1 MDSESVVDVAAA
13 DIEKAH
19 AGIELLRNR
28 KVLAFRGAGGESG
41 IEARAGIV
49 GAGDRVLRNRQRAAQ
64 RGHPVIPRGEC
75 MQERGKQYGGD
86 DSETTRHET
95 DRRRRQRNKLLI
107 HGF

>member
-49 GAGDRVLRNRQRAAQ
+49 GAGDRVLRDRQRAVHG
-64 RGHPVIPRGEC
+64 GHPVISGGGC
-75 MQERGKQYGGD
+75 VQERG
-86 DSETTRHET
+86 
-95 DRRRRQRNKLLI
+95 
-107 HGF
+107 